1 METNTPS
8 QIDTQS
14 QLIAQ
19 LAKMYG
25 AETAKRAL
33 PLIVAL
39 ISSNTQ
45 QHAHAQTPPFVL
57 GTDPITGVDVEL
69 SQKDLTHTLLLL
81 GQSGMGKSEAMLHLA
96 RYHMEQGHSLIVAEP
111 HGQLT
116 SVSSAP
122 FRSTEWMKSTSW
134 TLWIVQHFPPAQ
146 RFRMR

>member
-1 METNTPS
+1 
-8 QIDTQS
+8 
-14 QLIAQ
+14 
-19 LAKMYG
+19 MYG
-25 AETAKRAL
+25 AETAKRAP

-116 SVSSAP
+116 KRIIGAIP
-122 FRSTEWMKSTSW
+122 
-134 TLWIVQHFPPAQ
+134 QHRMDEVDVLDLMDCAAFSPAQ